1 MPPNN
6 QSAQPSTGITTKQ
19 AAKVWAYIGLNSFGG
34 PAGQIAVMHRE
45 LVERRRWLSERRF
58 LHALNY
64 CMVLP
69 GPEAQ
74 QLATYIGWLMHGVR
88 GGVIAGSLFVIP
100 GFIAMMVLSAVYA
113 VYGSVGWIAGLLF
126 GLQAAVVAIVVNAV
140 VRIGSRTLRSWLLVA
155 IAGASFVAIFF
166 FNIPFPVIIIGA
178 GLIGWLVGRR
188 SHQLVPLGG
197 EHEPDEANLAS
208 VLLPDDEHVSR
219 AQTRQALRAAAIC
232 LVIWLVPVAALALVL
247 GMDNVF
253 TQEAVVFSKAA
264 VLTFGGAYAVLGYV
278 TQQAEDH
285 YGWISTKDMVTG
297 LGLAETTP
305 GPLIMV
311 VQFVGFLA
319 AYNNPGSLPPL
330 LAGVLGATITV
341 WVTFVPCFLFIFLG
355 APWVEKL
362 RDNQAL
368 RHALTAIGAS
378 VTGVI
383 LNLAVWF
390 ALNTAFGTVTQ
401 YNVGPLHLWV
411 PELDTII
418 WASVAISVIAGVLVF
433 RVKLG
438 TLKVLAIAA
447 GIGIILAL
455 LGLTP

>member
-1 MPPNN
+1 K
-6 QSAQPSTGITTKQ
+6 T
-19 AAKVWAYIGLNSFGG
+19 
-34 PAGQIAVMHRE
+34 
-45 LVERRRWLSERRF
+45 
-58 LHALNY
+58 
-64 CMVLP
+64 
-69 GPEAQ
+69 
-74 QLATYIGWLMHGVR
+74 
-88 GGVIAGSLFVIP
+88 
-100 GFIAMMVLSAVYA
+100 
-113 VYGSVGWIAGLLF
+113 
-126 GLQAAVVAIVVNAV
+126 
-140 VRIGSRTLRSWLLVA
+140 
-155 IAGASFVAIFF
+155 
-166 FNIPFPVIIIGA
+166 
-178 GLIGWLVGRR
+178 
-188 SHQLVPLGG
+188 
-197 EHEPDEANLAS
+197 
-208 VLLPDDEHVSR
+208 
-219 AQTRQALRAAAIC
+219 
-232 LVIWLVPVAALALVL
+232 
-247 GMDNVF
+247 
-253 TQEAVVFSKAA
+253 A

-278 TQQAEDH
+278 TQQAVDH

-390 ALNTAFGTVTQ
+390 ALNTAFGSVTHHT
-401 YNVGPLHLWV
+401 VGPMHVWV

-418 WASVAISVIAGVLVF
+418 WASVGVSVIAGVLVF

-438 TLKVLAIAA
+438 TLKVLGIAA
-447 GIGIILAL
+447 GIGVILAL